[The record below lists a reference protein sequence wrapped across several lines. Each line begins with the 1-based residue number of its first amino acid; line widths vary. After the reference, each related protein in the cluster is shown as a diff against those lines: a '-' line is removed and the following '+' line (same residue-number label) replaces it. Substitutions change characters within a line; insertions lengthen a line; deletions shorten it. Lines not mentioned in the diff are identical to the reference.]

1 MLSKQIAV
9 TLVSAL
15 ASVLI
20 AQDAMAESGTY
31 ESVVSLTTEYTKSER
46 GDETVTGGSSI
57 GTSTIIKSS
66 GGPFVEGTSSLYGCI
81 VFARKSTAGLDLEA
95 PCTGTDNSGDKIFY
109 LAKRKVGDVIP
120 GGGGTGKSEL
130 QGGTGKYAGITGS
143 CTYKIDA
150 PSSNRV
156 VSISKC
162 QWQKP

>member
-1 MLSKQIAV
+1 MEIRELKYCLAV
-9 TLVSAL
+9 AALLV
-15 ASVLI
+15 
-20 AQDAMAESGTY
+20 AQSAMAESGTY

-46 GDETVTGGSSI
+46 GDETVTGGSSS
-57 GTSTIIKSS
+57 GTSTVIKSS
-66 GGPFVEGTSSLYGCI
+66 GGPFVEGSSSLYGCI

-95 PCTGTDNSGDKIFY
+95 PCTGTDTSGDKIFS
-109 LAKRKVGDVIP
+109 LAKRKVGEVIP

-150 PSSNRV
+150 PSANRV